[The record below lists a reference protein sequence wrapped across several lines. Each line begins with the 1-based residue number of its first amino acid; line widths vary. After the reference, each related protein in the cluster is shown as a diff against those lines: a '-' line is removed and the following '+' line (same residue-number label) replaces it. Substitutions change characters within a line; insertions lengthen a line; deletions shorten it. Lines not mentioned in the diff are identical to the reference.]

1 VHSPIPRP
9 QPRLRAAS
17 PFLAA
22 VGAALLAACGDPGA
36 EAPAEM
42 PPPEVGVVTLEP
54 ERITLT
60 RALPGRTTALL
71 VAEVRPQVTGIVRE
85 RLFEEGSYVEA
96 GQPLYQLDDATY
108 RAAFQS
114 AEASVTR
121 AEAAEKIAR
130 LNAERAAELRK
141 TNAISQQ
148 EYQNLLAIEQ
158 QAAADVAVAKA
169 QLENARVRL
178 DYARIEAPI
187 SGRVGKSTMTAGALV
202 TADQTE
208 VLTTVQQLD
217 PIYVDVTQSA
227 SEILRLRRQ
236 LSANAL
242 ELASE
247 IPVTILFDDGG
258 RYAHKGTLTFE
269 DVAVD
274 PTTGS
279 VAMRIVVPNPENLLL
294 PGMYVRAEVGNAILD
309 DALLVPQR
317 GITRD
322 PKGQATAMVLTE
334 GDVVEQR
341 VVELRETV
349 GDRWLVESGL
359 SAGDRVVVSGLQKI
373 QPGQTVQVASAASP
387 AE

>member
-1 VHSPIPRP
+1 MHSPIPRP
-9 QPRLRAAS
+9 QPRLRSAS

-22 VGAALLAACGDPGA
+22 VAAVLLAACGDPGA

-42 PPPEVGVVTLEP
+42 PPPEVGVATLVP

-60 RALPGRTTALL
+60 RALPGRTNALL
-71 VAEVRPQVTGIVRE
+71 VAEVRPQVSGIVRE

-187 SGRVGKSTMTAGALV
+187 SGRVGKSTVTAGALV
-202 TADQTE
+202 TADQAD

-217 PIYVDVTQSA
+217 PSYVDVTQSA

-247 IPVTILFDDGG
+247 IPVAILFDDGG
-258 RYAHKGTLTFE
+258 RYAHEGTLTFE

-279 VAMRIVVPNPENLLL
+279 VAMRIVVPNPESLLL
-294 PGMYVRAEVGNAILD
+294 PGMYVRAEVGNAVLD

-317 GITRD
+317 GITHD
-322 PKGQATAMVLTE
+322 PKGQATAMVLTD

-349 GDRWLVESGL
+349 GDSWLVESGL

-373 QPGQTVQVASAASP
+373 QPGQTVQVASAAS